1 MTQQITP
8 RINTQAGM
16 SLIELTISMGILTA
30 LLSLIFQSFADVTQN
45 AARDSAQS
53 YAVSRARGAM
63 ELVARSLRADLIQF
77 NTVAGSPLGVNFDLN
92 EPATPTGTPVVRDG
106 ILFYFDANHTAQIY
120 KQGSSGQPQTAGFD
134 DANGD
139 GFADVMGLGLVPQDL
154 NGNDVQDFID
164 LNRDGQP
171 DDLDGDGNV
180 DPLWAVT
187 MVHFDKLA
195 DVSNATLWREG
206 RILTT
211 DVYIR
216 RLVAL
221 LPNGLPGP
229 LSGSNIVTFQFSA
242 HNPVAM
248 LYDFGFGGNRD
259 DIVSENELGN
269 MTLVGGVR
277 DGIINDAN
285 EAASIDS
292 VTISLNVVELAS
304 DGLGKKI
311 VLSGDIS
318 SDLITPRALALTRR
332 NGIVGIADPGQAVHV
347 N

>member
-1 MTQQITP
+1 
-8 RINTQAGM
+8 M

-30 LLSLIFQSFADVTQN
+30 LLSLIFQSFSDVTQN

-63 ELVARSLRADLIQF
+63 ELVARSLRADLVQF
-77 NTVAGSPLGVNFDLN
+77 NTVAGTPLGVNFDLN
-92 EPATPTGTPVVRDG
+92 EPPNAAGTPVVRDG
-106 ILFYFDANHTAQIY
+106 ILYYFDANHTAQIY

-164 LNRDGQP
+164 LNRDGLA

-187 MVHFDKLA
+187 MVHFNKLA
-195 DVSNATLWREG
+195 DVSNPDLWREG

-221 LPNGLPGP
+221 LPSGLPGP

-248 LYDFGFGGNRD
+248 LYDFGSGGNKD

-269 MTLVGGVR
+269 MTTVN
-277 DGIINDAN
+277 GIIDMPN

-292 VTISLNVVELAS
+292 ITISLNVVELAS
-304 DGLGKKI
+304 DGLGKRI

-332 NGIVGIADPGQAVHV
+332 NGIVGIADPTQAVHV

>member
-1 MTQQITP
+1 MKQQLS
-8 RINTQAGM
+8 RRRHTQAGM

-30 LLSLIFQSFADVTQN
+30 LLGLVFQSFSDVTRN

-63 ELVARSLRADLIQF
+63 ELVARSLRSDLVQF
-77 NTVAGSPLGVNFDLN
+77 NTVAATPLGVNFDLN
-92 EPATPTGTPVVRDG
+92 DPSGKPVVRDG
-106 ILFYFDANHTAQIY
+106 ILYYFDGNHTAQIY
-120 KQGSSGQPQTAGFD
+120 KQGSGGQPQTAGFD

-139 GFADVMGLGLVPQDL
+139 GKADVMGLGLVPQDL

-164 LNRDGQP
+164 LNRDGAP
-171 DDLDGDGNV
+171 DDLDGDGNA

-187 MVHFDKLA
+187 MVHFNKLA
-195 DVSNATLWREG
+195 DVSNTTLWRQG

-216 RLVAL
+216 RLDPTKAL
-221 LPNGLPGP
+221 TGP
-229 LSGSNIVTFQFSA
+229 NIVTFQFSA

-248 LYDFGFGGNRD
+248 LYDAGFGGDGND
-259 DIVSENELGN
+259 VVSETELGN
-269 MTLVGGVR
+269 MTTAN
-277 DGIINDAN
+277 GIIDAAN
-285 EAASIDS
+285 EVASIDS
-292 VTISLNVVELAS
+292 ITISLNVVELAN

-318 SDLITPRALALTRR
+318 SDLITPRTLALSRR
-332 NGIVGIADPGQAVHV
+332 NGIVGIPNPAEAAHI